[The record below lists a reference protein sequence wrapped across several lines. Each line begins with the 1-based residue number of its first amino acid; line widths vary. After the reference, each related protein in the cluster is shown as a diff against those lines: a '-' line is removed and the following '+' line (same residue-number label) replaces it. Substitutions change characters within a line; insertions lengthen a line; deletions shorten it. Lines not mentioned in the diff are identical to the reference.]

1 MKRLPI
7 LLLALTLA
15 ACVGPTQTLEVK
27 QFHLRDETLASTEE
41 PMIRMEKLRRLHG
54 AISASERR
62 DRLGQYYTLF
72 WSDPDGVGQGEVE
85 VVFQYQQGASA
96 SLVKRMSKKF
106 PSSDAAGTV
115 EFAIIGEDYLT
126 RGKVLAWKA
135 TVYRGNRELASRQ
148 SYLWR

>member
-1 MKRLPI
+1 MNRLPI
-7 LLLALTLA
+7 LLLTLLLG
-15 ACVGPTQTLEVK
+15 ACVGPTKTLEVK

-62 DRLGQYYTLF
+62 NRLGQYYTLF
-72 WSDPDGVGQGEVE
+72 WSDPAGVGQGEVE
-85 VVFQYQQGASA
+85 VVFQYQQGGSA

-106 PSSDAAGTV
+106 PASDASGTV
-115 EFAIIGEDYLT
+115 EFAVIGEDYFT
-126 RGKVLAWKA
+126 RGKVLTWKA